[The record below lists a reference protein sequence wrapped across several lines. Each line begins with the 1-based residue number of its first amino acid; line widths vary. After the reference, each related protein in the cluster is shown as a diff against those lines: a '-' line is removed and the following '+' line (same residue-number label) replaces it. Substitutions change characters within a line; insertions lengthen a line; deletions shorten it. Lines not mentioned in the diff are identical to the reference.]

1 MPIGFDE
8 IQLEETSEGKVVT
21 LKFRERLEG
30 KDFEAFVPRIEGL
43 MRDGS
48 KIRLLVELHDF
59 NGWTAGA
66 LWEDTK
72 FAARHFNDIVK
83 LAVAGDAKWEKGV
96 AVFVKPFTSAV
107 VRYFNIEDLEAARR
121 WVREPSN

>member
-8 IQLEETSEGKVVT
+8 IQLDETPAGKVVT
-21 LKFRERLEG
+21 LKFREKLDG

-48 KIRLLVELHDF
+48 KIRLLVELQDF
-59 NGWTAGA
+59 SGWTAGA

-72 FAARHFNDIVK
+72 FATRHFNDIEK
-83 LAVAGDAKWEKGV
+83 LAVVGDAKWETGV
-96 AVFVKPFTSAV
+96 ALFVKPFTNAD
-107 VRYFNIEDLEAARR
+107 VRYFDTEHRDQARQ
-121 WVREPSN
+121 WVREPA